1 VKPSQ
6 GSSARG
12 KEKIVGESVRDSSDK
27 TDQLIQEHE
36 ARAQQFEEQARTFA
50 SAKQNDQEVRA
61 LQAKARQERQE
72 AENLRRLKAAE

>member
-1 VKPSQ
+1 M
-6 GSSARG
+6 GESAR
-12 KEKIVGESVRDSSDK
+12 DSNPK

-36 ARAQQFEEQARTFA
+36 ARARQFEEQARALA

-72 AENLRRLKAAE
+72 AENLRRLKAPQ

>member
-1 VKPSQ
+1 MGERP
-6 GSSARG
+6 GSS
-12 KEKIVGESVRDSSDK
+12 SSK

-36 ARAQQFEEQARTFA
+36 ARARQFEEQARSLA
-50 SAKQNDQEVRA
+50 SSKQNDQEVQA